1 MSFMVARRPTAN
13 RWHSTNRAY
22 TPQASVLS
30 RLFHVVGLLAF
41 VLLTWGGV
49 AGAPAPALQ
58 DTPQPTPRPTPA
70 PTPTPSATPPLEDQL
85 RATDERIRLLT
96 KQTELMTVEKNYKQ
110 AEMGNS
116 AEAAALA
123 ERTDLL
129 NKKKDELTA
138 QKGLIQ
144 AFFPNATPKGQ

>member
-58 DTPQPTPRPTPA
+58 DTPQPTPTPTSA
-70 PTPTPSATPPLEDQL
+70 PTQTPSATPTPAATPSLEDQL
-85 RATDERIRLLT
+85 RAMDERIRLLT
-96 KQTELMTVEKNYKQ
+96 K
-110 AEMGNS
+110 
-116 AEAAALA
+116 
-123 ERTDLL
+123 
-129 NKKKDELTA
+129 
-138 QKGLIQ
+138 
-144 AFFPNATPKGQ
+144 